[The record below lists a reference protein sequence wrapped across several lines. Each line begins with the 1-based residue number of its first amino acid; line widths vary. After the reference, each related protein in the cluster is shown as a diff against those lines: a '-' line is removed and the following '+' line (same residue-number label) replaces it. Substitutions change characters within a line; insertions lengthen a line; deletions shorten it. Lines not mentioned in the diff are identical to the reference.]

1 MQESQIGKMD
11 RIMYLYHIYGM
22 KFHKSVRRKEG
33 AVFLV
38 DDPKYNEQM
47 LIPYQQRL
55 QASTAK
61 KQDGKD
67 FNAFSSEDEEDFKAT
82 RGIVTTSYQDQVS
95 QFNTSPNVKR
105 VIFNDRSEYSVE
117 ANHTKPFDLRMS
129 TSEIET

>member
-1 MQESQIGKMD
+1 
-11 RIMYLYHIYGM
+11 
-22 KFHKSVRRKEG
+22 
-33 AVFLV
+33 V